1 MATVSSPPASAGA
14 RPSSPT
20 AGLRGRALLRS
31 RTLRDGAAVLFGTV
45 LIAAQ
50 GSRLGR
56 WVIDDAAV
64 TYAYARSV
72 ATGLGPVAQ
81 SGVHPVE
88 AYSNPSWLGLL
99 TVGRWLG
106 LFDHRTWFGISDLV
120 LYPKMLAVLCTIG
133 ILVAIT
139 AAARPLVRNAWLVT
153 LAATLLLGFNS
164 SFLIWMFSGLENPLY
179 ALTVSVL
186 AALLVRAVARGGE
199 TEVKLAVGVG
209 LLTLLAG
216 LTRPDGSIY
225 VGAYPLL
232 LLVLVK
238 RSALRDSIKAAA
250 VAIGSWLV
258 PYGAFLLWRHSEFGL
273 WVPNTAVAK
282 SQTVPDPADLAKVG
296 NLLDFAGWSII
307 LAAVLVLG
315 ALLARP
321 GRTRRSLL
329 GVLAPLLIALV
340 DFGILDQDWM
350 PQDRFAT
357 PIWALSAMAV
367 AIGAVLTLE
376 QSPLRA
382 RVLWSVTAVA
392 VLALSLPV
400 QRTDFLAFRKNP
412 TTPMC
417 TIANEGRVF
426 NTLANILQVKQ
437 GSLLIP
443 DIGGVLLTTRLTVV
457 DSAGL
462 ANTAIA
468 KAFQENN
475 HKAMNDY
482 IYGQAKP
489 TFVQV
494 HAAWMIPAA
503 DPRLK
508 QDYDLVYHQAQVWD
522 YVRKDAVPS
531 PALLAA
537 AKQWASTK
545 IPTLGGT
552 GLHGC
557 GNLTKGEAYPYPS

>member
-1 MATVSSPPASAGA
+1 MATVSSPPTAAGS
-14 RPSSPT
+14 RSSSPI
-20 AGLRGRALLRS
+20 AGLRGRALDQY
-31 RTLRDGAAVLFGTV
+31 RTLADGAAVLFGTV
-45 LIAAQ
+45 LIAFQ

-88 AYSNPSWLGLL
+88 AYSNPSWLAVLV
-99 TVGRWLG
+99 VGRWLG
-106 LFDHRTWFGISDLV
+106 LFDHRTWFGVSDLV
-120 LYPKMLAVLCTIG
+120 LYPKMLAVLCTVG

-139 AAARPLVRNAWLVT
+139 AAARVLVRNAWLVT
-153 LAATLLLGFNS
+153 LVATVLLGFNS

-199 TEVKLAVGVG
+199 TELRLAVFVG
-209 LLTLLAG
+209 LLTLLTG

-232 LLVLVK
+232 LLVLLK
-238 RSALRDSIKAAA
+238 RSTLRDSVRAVA
-250 VAIGSWLV
+250 VAIGTWLV
-258 PYGAFLLWRHSEFGL
+258 PYVGFLLWRHSEFGL
-273 WVPNTAVAK
+273 WVPNTAIAK
-282 SQTVPDPADLAKVG
+282 SQSVPDPADLAKVG
-296 NLLDFAGWSII
+296 NLLDFAGWSIV
-307 LAAVLVLG
+307 LASVLVLG
-315 ALLARP
+315 TLLSRP
-321 GRTRRSLL
+321 GVARRALL
-329 GVLAPLLIALV
+329 GVLAPLLVALV
-340 DFGILDQDWM
+340 DYGILDQDWM
-350 PQDRFAT
+350 PQNRFAT

-376 QSPLRA
+376 QSRFRA

-400 QRTDFLAFRKNP
+400 QRTDFLSFRKNAP
-412 TTPMC
+412 VAMC
-417 TIANEGRVF
+417 TIANEGKDF
-426 NTLANILQVKQ
+426 NTLANILDVKQ

-443 DIGGVLLTTRLTVV
+443 DIGGVLLTTRLTVI

-462 ANTAIA
+462 ANSAIA
-468 KAFQENN
+468 KAYQNN
-475 HKAMNDY
+475 DHKAMNDY

-494 HAAWMIPAA
+494 HAAWMIPAE

-508 QDYDLVYHQAQVWD
+508 QDYDLLYHRGTVWD

-531 PALLAA
+531 AGALAQA
-537 AKQWASTK
+537 QAWASTVMSRQS
-545 IPTLGGT
+545 GT

-557 GNLTKGEAYPYPS
+557 GNLTKGEAFPT